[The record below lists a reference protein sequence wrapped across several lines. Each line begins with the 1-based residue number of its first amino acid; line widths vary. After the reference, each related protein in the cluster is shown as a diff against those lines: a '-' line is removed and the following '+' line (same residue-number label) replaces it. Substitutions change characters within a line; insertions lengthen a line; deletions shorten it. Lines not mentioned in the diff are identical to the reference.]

1 MLNINLALLENEN
14 MNFKFVEQ
22 LMPPK
27 MVLLKKMCTPS
38 KMVLPSTQIPPLK
51 QSIINSLELVE
62 KVGMQGKSKTC
73 KTD

>member
-1 MLNINLALLENEN
+1 MLNINLALSENEN

-38 KMVLPSTQIPPLK
+38 KMVLLTLMALHTNTPSQAV
-51 QSIINSLELVE
+51 NY
-62 KVGMQGKSKTC
+62 
-73 KTD
+73 